1 MGALHNAEQDNPVMT
16 IDDFFGDQSASLH
29 LYRVVEAYLQ
39 SLGPVRIDVARTQVS
54 FRANFMFAAV
64 WLPQKSSPIRAKQG
78 IGLSF
83 SLTHPVSH
91 PRIAPAVEVRPR
103 RWTHHV
109 LLEKAEDLDDD
120 IKAWLRESYAFG
132 SLDRQARHL
141 LS

>member
-1 MGALHNAEQDNPVMT
+1 MT
-16 IDDFFGDQSASLH
+16 INDFFEGRPACLR
-29 LYRVVEAYLQ
+29 LYHVVEAYLQ
-39 SLGPVRIDVARTQVS
+39 SLGPVRIDVTKTQVS

-64 WLPQKSSPIRAKQG
+64 WLPQKLSPIRSQNG

-91 PRIAPAVEVRPR
+91 PRIVQAVEVRPR

-109 LLEKAEDLDDD
+109 LLEQAEDLDED
-120 IKAWLRESYAFG
+120 IRALLRESFAFG
-132 SLDRQARHL
+132 SLDRRARRL